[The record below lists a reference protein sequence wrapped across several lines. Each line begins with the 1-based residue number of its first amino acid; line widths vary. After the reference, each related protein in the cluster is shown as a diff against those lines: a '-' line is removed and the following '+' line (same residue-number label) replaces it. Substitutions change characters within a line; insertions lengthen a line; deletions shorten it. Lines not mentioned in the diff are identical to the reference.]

1 MFHNLA
7 ITTIPYGQYPYI
19 RKAILIGFWNN
30 RWAYFDMNPE
40 QRISLIMDI
49 TKIKDNMH
57 RAEDNTQDESI

>member
-7 ITTIPYGQYPYI
+7 ITTIPYGQSRI
-19 RKAILIGFWNN
+19 SGKRFLLAFGITDGLI
-30 RWAYFDMNPE
+30 YDMNPE

>member
-1 MFHNLA
+1 MLSQQYHMDNTRISGKRFLFA
-7 ITTIPYGQYPYI
+7 FGITDG
-19 RKAILIGFWNN
+19 LI
-30 RWAYFDMNPE
+30 YDMYPE